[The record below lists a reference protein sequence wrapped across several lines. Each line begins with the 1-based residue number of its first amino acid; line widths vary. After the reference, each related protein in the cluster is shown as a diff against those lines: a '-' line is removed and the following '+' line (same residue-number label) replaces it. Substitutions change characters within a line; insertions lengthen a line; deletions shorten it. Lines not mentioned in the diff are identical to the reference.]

1 MIKDKD
7 FRFCFGENLAN
18 IGIDHLEGDDTLDD
32 IGYYINIMTGEFS
45 GIDFKYGKVSFSPP
59 EENTDGDAFLGFEYD
74 VINTNGFENLEE
86 NIAFKNCMGD
96 ILVTIITEAA
106 ATRIS
111 TDDRE
116 TTEELNEI
124 DYKEI

>member
-45 GIDFKYGKVSFSPP
+45 GVDFKYRKVSFSPP
-59 EENTDGDAFLGFEYD
+59 EENIRVEFLDTF
-74 VINTNGFENLEE
+74 
-86 NIAFKNCMGD
+86 NIR
-96 ILVTIITEAA
+96 LL
-106 ATRIS
+106 IS
-111 TDDRE
+111 PAMSPP
-116 TTEELNEI
+116 
-124 DYKEI
+124 